1 MPTSGH
7 VTQVGPVRA
16 LLAFFTLALIEEEA
30 SLTEKEADSPREA
43 GRREEESPS
52 FPNLLLAL

>member
-1 MPTSGH
+1 MAGEAGKWPRL
-7 VTQVGPVRA
+7 VG
-16 LLAFFTLALIEEEA
+16 EA

-52 FPNLLLAL
+52 FPDLLLAL